1 MGAMIEIGVSDN
13 VSTTEKGRLL
23 ETLGREVLETMQY
36 DVIEEVRLTGI
47 EVDLLAKHKMTS
59 EVIYVECKAYKDTN
73 TISADVI
80 TKLLGNVHLKRV
92 SSGWLLST
100 GSLGKDA
107 KGIVEEWEQ
116 QPSEQRKL
124 LQIYSPDKLVN
135 LIVNSGK
142 VCNPLSLEYP
152 SNGSFSDNV
161 TLLITNLGRFW
172 AVPLIHVNAGIPY
185 AVMLFDA
192 KTGEPISNHQI
203 IDSVSKIPSSFHDLE
218 WLYPNV
224 IINDNSLS
232 DQLTKESE
240 SIITVSSGDQ
250 WADYRPSR
258 PQDFVGRDGL
268 LQDVYKFVDNVRNS
282 SINTRLLALKAPS
295 GWGKSSVL
303 LKLVEKSKTS
313 RQRNKNFVY
322 AVDVRAATSHRY
334 AEFSLIECL
343 NSAIKENFVA
353 KPSTP
358 IKISDTNNPLSD
370 QSIIEIIQTL
380 KSENKVIMLMFD
392 QFEEI
397 FSKKELF
404 PLFESIR
411 RLSIA
416 VDSLQENL
424 IIGFAWKTDGTVPTD
439 HPAYHLWHGLSD
451 RRREF
456 PLNPFVD
463 KDILKALNIFSKEL
477 GEPLNP
483 ILKGYLK
490 DHCQGYPWLL
500 KKLCIHVFSLVQ
512 GGNQDEILG
521 KSLNIN
527 ELFEKETSE
536 LSSIELACVK
546 KVAQDSPVELFQMVE
561 TYGDSTIQSLI
572 NKRIILRKGQKLILY
587 WDIFRDYILTGKV
600 PYIPV
605 TYIPQTQF
613 RRYSSALHVLI
624 DHKSL
629 TIPVFASKLG
639 IGRDAAENIVRDF
652 VMLGNASRQGD
663 NLKFLHENVEE
674 AYKKV
679 VDFFTK
685 HIMYT
690 KIIEKNG
697 INFQITVE
705 DFEDY
710 FNESYESYSEKT
722 KKLYINR
729 INGWLI
735 GVGFIEIKANKI
747 INAVDSM
754 RGFSKNGFPK
764 FSSGKR
770 IRNANFLGEA
780 PPDRVL
786 ELIRLINMG
795 QNNESALK
803 QTGLRNAI
811 SLLNSIGGLSIE
823 NGILSITHKQNNMT
837 HWLAKTVLST
847 PTMEIVKKHGDKS
860 SIELGNIISTEL
872 NKSWIKSSQKRYGSA
887 LILWY
892 KWATEALMKDTV
904 SV

>member
-1 MGAMIEIGVSDN
+1 MIEIAVSDN
-13 VSTTEKGRLL
+13 VSTTEKGKLL

-36 DVIEEVRLTGI
+36 DVITEIRLTGI
-47 EVDLLAKHKMTS
+47 EVDLLAKNRMTS
-59 EVIYVECKAYKDTN
+59 EIIYVECKAYKDTN

-80 TKLLGNVHLKRV
+80 TKLLGNVQLKRV

-100 GSLGKDA
+100 GPLGKDA
-107 KGIVEEWEQ
+107 KGIVEEWGQNPAEL
-116 QPSEQRKL
+116 RKL
-124 LQIYSPDKLVN
+124 LQIYSPDKLVT
-135 LIVNSGK
+135 LIVDSGK

-152 SNGSFSDNV
+152 SNGSFSENV

-172 AVPLIHVNAGIPY
+172 AVPLIHVTAGVPY

-192 KTGEPISNHQI
+192 KTGEPISNQQT

-218 WLYPNV
+218 WLYPNL
-224 IINDNSLS
+224 INEDDSFS
-232 DQLTKESE
+232 VQLTKESE

-268 LQDVYKFVDNVRNS
+268 FQDIYRFVDNVRNS
-282 SINTRLLALKAPS
+282 ISSTRLLALKAPS

-343 NSAIKENFVA
+343 NSAIKEHFVK

-370 QSIIEIIQTL
+370 QSIIQIFQTL

-397 FSKKELF
+397 FSKKDLF

-411 RLSIA
+411 KLSIA
-416 VDSLQENL
+416 VDALKENI

-451 RRREF
+451 RRKEF
-456 PLNPFVD
+456 SLNPFVD
-463 KDILKALNIFSKEL
+463 KDILKAINIFSKEL

-483 ILKGYLK
+483 ILKRYLK

-500 KKLCIHVFSLVQ
+500 KKLCIHIFSLVQ
-512 GGNQDEILG
+512 GGNYQDEILG

-536 LSSIELACVK
+536 LSSIELSCVK

-600 PYIPV
+600 PHIPV

-613 RRYSSALHVLI
+613 RRYSSALQVLI

-663 NLKFLHENVEE
+663 NLKFLHETIDE
-674 AYKKV
+674 AYTKV

-685 HIMYT
+685 HIIYA
-690 KIIEKNG
+690 KIIEEHG
-697 INFQITVE
+697 VNFQISIGDLE
-705 DFEDY
+705 EY
-710 FNESYESYSEKT
+710 FNESYESYSDKT
-722 KKLYINR
+722 KKQYINI

-747 INAVDSM
+747 INTVDSI
-754 RGFSKNGFPK
+754 RGFSTTGFSNFKNR
-764 FSSGKR
+764 KR
-770 IRNANFLGEA
+770 IRKANFLGEA
-780 PPDRVL
+780 PPKRVL
-786 ELIRLINMG
+786 ALIQLIIIG
-795 QNNESALK
+795 QNNESTLK
-803 QTGLRNAI
+803 KAGYRNAI
-811 SLLNSIGGLSIE
+811 SLLNSVGGLSIE
-823 NGILSITHKQNNMT
+823 NGVLSLSNKQTDMT
-837 HWLAKTVLST
+837 HWLAKTVLLT
-847 PTMEIVKKHGDKS
+847 PTLEIVKLNNDMNATD
-860 SIELGNIISTEL
+860 LGNIISTEL
-872 NKSWIKSSQKRYGSA
+872 NKRWSEPSKKRYGSA

-892 KWATEALMKDTV
+892 KWATEILTKNMANV
-904 SV
+904 